1 MIKASQESSPR
12 ADLENIIKLRKDN
25 DKLIENISG
34 SIKRMAQGK
43 QENHVILS
51 TDRESGNG
59 LAELNKRI
67 LERFDEIIELLEKMT
82 SNKKEKESH
91 SVLDA
96 SNLSTGYKPDN
107 GEEKTKELTQV
118 AAQAL
123 IYLVHPE
130 IPPPP
135 QQTTCFIANLIQN
148 YSPETG

>member
-1 MIKASQESSPR
+1 MVKTRNGLGGSDDGDWGILSEVGK
-12 ADLENIIKLRKDN
+12 ENERLVDEIL
-25 DKLIENISG
+25 KLIKKKINNG
-34 SIKRMAQGK
+34 KR
-43 QENHVILS
+43 S
-51 TDRESGNG
+51 
-59 LAELNKRI
+59 
-67 LERFDEIIELLEKMT
+67 
-82 SNKKEKESH
+82 
-91 SVLDA
+91 LDIDA
-96 SNLSTGYKPDN
+96 GNLSTGYKPDN